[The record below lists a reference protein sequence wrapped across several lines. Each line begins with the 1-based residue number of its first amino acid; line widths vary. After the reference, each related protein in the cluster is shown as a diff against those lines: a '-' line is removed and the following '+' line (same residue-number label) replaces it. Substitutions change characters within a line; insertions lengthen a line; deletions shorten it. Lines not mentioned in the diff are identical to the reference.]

1 MPTVMDSFRLAKTQ
15 DQLADLP
22 AANAREGELA
32 FSLMFDDIPYEVMIH
47 RNMVEGTVQIV
58 FKYSNNEEGTK
69 LINAQGVKGHVG
81 KKSGRIMKLDFDKL
95 VDKKSFDTWA
105 TQFVKKDEPLRKQL
119 HFKLVSDII
128 LEVANERPSMS
139 TQEVAVAQ

>member
-32 FSLMFDDIPYEVMIH
+32 FSLMFDDIPYEVHVH
-47 RNMVEGTVQIV
+47 RNMVAGTVQIV
-58 FKYSNNEEGTK
+58 FKYSNNEEPVK
-69 LINAQGVKGHVG
+69 IIKAEGVMGHVG
-81 KKSGRIMKLDFDKL
+81 KKSERIMKLDFDQL
-95 VDKKSFDTWA
+95 VDKGSFDAWA
-105 TQFVKKDEPLRKQL
+105 KEFVKDDAPLRKKL

-128 LEVANERPSMS
+128 SEVANERPSMVLAS
-139 TQEVAVAQ
+139 HD